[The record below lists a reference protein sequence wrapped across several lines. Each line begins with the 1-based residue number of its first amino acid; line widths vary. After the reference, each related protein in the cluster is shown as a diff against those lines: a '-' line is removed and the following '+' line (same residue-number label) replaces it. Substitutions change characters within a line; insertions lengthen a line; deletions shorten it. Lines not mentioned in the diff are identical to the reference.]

1 MGFSCYTEDREIRFW
16 YASGDSIMSGD
27 EFHTFHE
34 VLYIFSAEGWFLSEK
49 KKTRLLPNTLI
60 LIPKETYHNFVF
72 EENSD
77 YIRCRIW
84 FSDISGFGGIT
95 EECMNEIRVISE
107 PGEVIERLFSEL
119 AETADKAYSEAERR
133 MLLRS
138 SVLRLLFEIKRGL
151 HETGSSGVQS
161 QSGLIQ
167 AAAKIIN
174 EDYCENISVGNIAAR
189 LFVSPSQL
197 AHMFKKELN
206 ISIYKYI
213 TLKRILCAQ
222 KLIKSGVKANE
233 AARQSGFRDYS
244 SFYRVYRKHCGE
256 APCRNKERG

>member
-1 MGFSCYTEDREIRFW
+1 
-16 YASGDSIMSGD
+16 
-27 EFHTFHE
+27 
-34 VLYIFSAEGWFLSEK
+34 
-49 KKTRLLPNTLI
+49 
-60 LIPKETYHNFVF
+60 
-72 EENSD
+72 
-77 YIRCRIW
+77 
-84 FSDISGFGGIT
+84 
-95 EECMNEIRVISE
+95 MNEIRVISE

-151 HETGSSGVQS
+151 HETGLSGVQS

-167 AAAKIIN
+167 AATKIIN
-174 EDYCENISVGNIAAR
+174 EGYCENISVGSIAAR
-189 LFVSPSQL
+189 LFVSQSQL

-213 TLKRILCAQ
+213 TLKRILCTQ

-256 APCRNKERG
+256 APCRNKERE